1 MEPVSRRG
9 FTLLV
14 SLFIG
19 SLVAAAF
26 ISSKIVTIFG
36 LAVPAGVLAYSV
48 TFAAS
53 DIIGE
58 VWGRES
64 ASEVVHAGLAAMVVA
79 TILAHLAVE
88 WQGAAFWTGQEAFA
102 SVIGST
108 PRIVAASLC
117 AYFVSQRNDVWLFH
131 VLRRLTNGRHLWLR
145 NNLSTMVSQLL
156 DSTIFVTVA
165 FWGVLPVGEI
175 ILGQWA
181 AKMLIAALDTPVVYA
196 GVAALRS
203 LGTKAEAQ
211 PAT

>member
-9 FTLLV
+9 YTLLV

-36 LAVPAGVLAYSV
+36 LAVPAGVLAYSI

-64 ASEVVHAGLAAMVVA
+64 ASEVVHAGLAAMVAA
-79 TILAHLAVE
+79 TVLAYLAVE

-102 SVIGST
+102 SVIGNT

-131 VLRRLTNGRHLWLR
+131 VLKRLTRGRHLWLR

-165 FWGVLPVGEI
+165 FWGVMPVGEI

-181 AKMLIAALDTPVVYA
+181 AKMLVAALDTPVVYA
-196 GVAALRS
+196 GVAALRNI
-203 LGTKAEAQ
+203 GTKPEAQ